1 MDKQRDIMTE
11 EAKMEIEATAAAEAE
26 TMPATEKTNL
36 SDVLF
41 IRRAVKQLCTH
52 KKEAIVA
59 AIALLMFAI
68 ATVLAT
74 AKVELLLEGA
84 FEPAVYGH
92 PVAPFA
98 IASIL
103 AAVAVVGLVWAL
115 LSIAKP
121 IQKRITAL
129 RLALLG
135 FAFILMTAVKSLALG
150 YFARILFAGDPTRFE
165 FAKAGVDHASI
176 VLALLFAAAFY
187 VFLASCLKEEKI
199 SFAGFWKGFVTL
211 LIWVSLVY
219 LLKFAILFMAPEH
232 IAISITIAIISTLA
246 ALWYVA
252 LALAL
257 QKEASENALL
267 NDLKD
272 DGDYPEEETEAEPD
286 IKNDSDQYEEDVH
299 E

>member
-1 MDKQRDIMTE
+1 MDKQRDMMTE
-11 EAKMEIEATAAAEAE
+11 ESKMETEAAATAEAE
-26 TMPATEKTNL
+26 TVAELAPESETANR

-41 IRRAVKQLCTH
+41 IKRATRQLCAH

-74 AKVELLLEGA
+74 TKVELLLEGA

-92 PVAPFA
+92 PVAPLA
-98 IASIL
+98 VASIL
-103 AAVAVVGLVWAL
+103 AAIAAVGLVWAL

-121 IQKRITAL
+121 LKKRVTAL

-165 FAKAGVDHASI
+165 FAKTGVDHAST

-219 LLKFAILFMAPEH
+219 LVKFAILFLVPQH

-246 ALWYVA
+246 ALWYAAV
-252 LALAL
+252 ALAL

-272 DGDYPEEETEAEPD
+272 DGDEAEPD
-286 IKNDSDQYEEDVH
+286 IENDSDQYEEDVH